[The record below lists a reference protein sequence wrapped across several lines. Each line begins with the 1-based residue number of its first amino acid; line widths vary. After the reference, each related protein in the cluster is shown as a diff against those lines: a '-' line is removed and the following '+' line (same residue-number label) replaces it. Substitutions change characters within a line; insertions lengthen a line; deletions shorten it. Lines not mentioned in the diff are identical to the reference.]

1 MKNSHKAAETIM
13 QQKVV
18 VVILVMK
25 VIMPLL
31 LPPLV
36 PVLLLSATNRSS
48 DVHIYGIWAMNVLAI
63 DVDVFFLH

>member
-1 MKNSHKAAETIM
+1 
-13 QQKVV
+13 
-18 VVILVMK
+18 MK